1 MRKRFDVRA
10 FTLIELLVVIAI
22 IAILAAIL
30 FPVFAQ
36 AREAA
41 RKTACLSNTNQIGL
55 AIMQYTQDYDETY
68 PMNAWQGEYVGTTDN
83 DTHSAQYGTAI
94 TWIWEIY
101 PYVKNRQVYIC
112 PSDPNPKDGHM
123 GYDVDPCNIGPQ
135 SLTSSAGDNCDGWG
149 VPTPLSYGVNDMVV
163 GYGYTPNS
171 HGTLDDQGSPVG
183 WGMDP
188 KSLASV
194 PTPASTYIF
203 GDSGILVLEPPFI
216 NDIRAANYSRI
227 YHTRAPEN
235 GYHVDNTEPWHTQ
248 MQNAAIYR
256 HQGGSNIT
264 YCDGHSKFR
273 HSNQIYSGNWYYDG
287 GNHTPPEGLCPRD
300 YPGDPNA
307 SYSCD

>member
-1 MRKRFDVRA
+1 MSATSKSRG

-55 AIMQYTQDYDETY
+55 AIMQYVQDYDETY
-68 PMNAWQGEYVGTTDN
+68 PMNSWEGEYVNTTDN
-83 DTHSAQYGTAI
+83 DTGSAQYGTVM
-94 TWIWEIY
+94 TWLWQIY
-101 PYVKNRQVYIC
+101 PYVKNRQVFTC
-112 PSDPNPKDGHM
+112 PSDPNPKSPFT

-135 SLTSSAGDNCDGWG
+135 SLTGSACDGWG
-149 VPTPLSYGVNDMVV
+149 IPIPISYGINDMII
-163 GYGYTPNS
+163 GYGYEPGHN
-171 HGTLDDQGSPVG
+171 GILDSSGSPVG
-183 WGMDP
+183 WGMDV
-188 KSLASV
+188 KTLASV
-194 PTPASTYIF
+194 PNPASTYIF
-203 GDSGILVLEPPFI
+203 GDSGIEVLEPARV
-216 NDIRAANYSRI
+216 NDVRAANY
-227 YHTRAPEN
+227 TRVYGHKTPIGGMHE
-235 GYHVDNTEPWHTQ
+235 DNTEPWHTQ
-248 MQNAAIYR
+248 MQNSAIYR
-256 HQGGSNIT
+256 HTGGSNIT

-287 GNHTPPEGLCPRD
+287 GNHTPPEGMCARD